1 MTNLTLSIDDTVLEQ
16 ARARAQAM
24 GTSVNQLVRDFIE
37 QFARPEA
44 GGQGQISELR
54 RLSDLAQGHSGGI
67 RFLRDELHDR
77 S

>member
-37 QFARPEA
+37 RVASAERTEA
-44 GGQGQISELR
+44 EIDAYR
-54 RLSDLAQGHSGGI
+54 RSCLASGGDSKGW
-67 RFLRDELHDR
+67 RFNRDELHER